1 MTKKEQTSIDGLKPH
16 GSKKPVKVKK
26 RKKTVVKNTTTK
38 VSSPKP
44 RLVADESTGFDV
56 KVTKRRSKPEE
67 LPVQDEII
75 IKDEELDE
83 KTVSEAHRE
92 FLEPVEAFDFDITE
106 NKMEDKKK
114 ITREERKEV
123 KEAKKAAKRER
134 KKVSKLR
141 KVITTIL
148 LVIVLLLIGGVV
160 YLLVWG
166 NEIIAKL
173 TGGES
178 NIFNAISTVVSEK
191 YEPLKTDENGR
202 TNILVFGT
210 SGYTME
216 GDEGDGVHDGAQLTD
231 SIMLVSIEQ
240 ETGDVAMT
248 SLPRDLK
255 GPATCTAT
263 GKINEVYWCNN
274 MNGDDEEGGAKALEE
289 AVEGILGVEFQY
301 YIHLNW
307 GALVNIVD
315 SIGGVKI
322 TLDEDIADYYY
333 TGAVFDA
340 GVEYEINGEQALGL
354 ARARH
359 GTQLGDF
366 SRGNSQ
372 QKILIGIKDK
382 ILEKG
387 LGLTEILGLVNTLG
401 DNLRTNFSVENIKT
415 GVHLL
420 KDLDLGKARQIAL
433 IDLETGTSFMSTA
446 EIGGISYVVPSAG
459 VGSYYAIQQYIKQQ
473 LSSDVAE
480 REGAGI
486 LVLNGTGETGVAA
499 KEKERLAEELKIKSA
514 ETGDAP
520 EGEYTEEYILY
531 VVDDGKKPET
541 RAILEKF
548 YAQSGKGEEEL
559 PEGVSADGYDFIII
573 VGGKAE

>member
-1 MTKKEQTSIDGLKPH
+1 MVKKEQTSIDGLRPR
-16 GSKKPVKVKK
+16 GNKK
-26 RKKTVVKNTTTK
+26 RVEKAKKTVVKNTTASK
-38 VSSPKP
+38 GRKQKQK
-44 RLVADESTGFDV
+44 LVADESTGFDV
-56 KVTKRRSKPEE
+56 KITKRRSKPEE
-67 LPVQDEII
+67 LLVEEEIV
-75 IKDEELDE
+75 IKNEELKE
-83 KTVSEAHRE
+83 TTAEQAHAD
-92 FLEPVEAFDFDITE
+92 FLEPVEAFDFDITDNE
-106 NKMEDKKK
+106 MKDKKK
-114 ITREERKEV
+114 ITREERKEL
-123 KEAKKAAKRER
+123 KEAKKAAKKE
-134 KKVSKLR
+134 KKKFSKLR

-148 LVIVLLLIGGVV
+148 LIIVLLIIGGGI

-178 NIFNAISTVVSEK
+178 DIFSAISTVMSEK

-231 SIMLVSIEQ
+231 SIMVVSIEQ
-240 ETGDVAMT
+240 ETGDVAMV

-274 MNGDDEEGGAKALEE
+274 IDGDDEEGGAKALEE
-289 AVEGILGVEFQY
+289 AVAGILDIDFQY
-301 YIHLNW
+301 HIHLNW

-315 SIGGVKI
+315 SIGGIKV

-372 QKILIGIKDK
+372 QKILVGIKDK

-387 LGLTEILGLVNTLG
+387 LGLNEILGLVNALG
-401 DNLRTNFSVENIKT
+401 DNLRTNFSMEDIKT
-415 GVHLL
+415 GAHLL
-420 KDLDLGKARQIAL
+420 KDLDLGKARQVAL

-446 EIGGISYVVPSAG
+446 EIGGISYVIPSAG
-459 VGSYYAIQQYIKQQ
+459 VGNYYEIQKYVEQQ

-486 LVLNGTGETGVAA
+486 LILNGTGETGVAA
-499 KEKERLAEELKIKSA
+499 AEKERLAKELQIKSA

-520 EGEYTEEYILY
+520 AGEYTEEYILY
-531 VVDDGKKPET
+531 TVDDGKKPET
-541 RAILEKF
+541 RVALEKF
-548 YAQSGKGEEEL
+548 YGQSGKTEEEL
-559 PEGVSADGYDFIII
+559 PEGVSAEGYDFIII
-573 VGGKAE
+573 LGEKAE

>member
-1 MTKKEQTSIDGLKPH
+1 M
-16 GSKKPVKVKK
+16 
-26 RKKTVVKNTTTK
+26 
-38 VSSPKP
+38 
-44 RLVADESTGFDV
+44 
-56 KVTKRRSKPEE
+56 
-67 LPVQDEII
+67 
-75 IKDEELDE
+75 
-83 KTVSEAHRE
+83 
-92 FLEPVEAFDFDITE
+92 
-106 NKMEDKKK
+106 
-114 ITREERKEV
+114 
-123 KEAKKAAKRER
+123 
-134 KKVSKLR
+134 
-141 KVITTIL
+141 
-148 LVIVLLLIGGVV
+148 
-160 YLLVWG
+160 
-166 NEIIAKL
+166 
-173 TGGES
+173 
-178 NIFNAISTVVSEK
+178 SEK

-231 SIMLVSIEQ
+231 SIMVVSIEQ
-240 ETGDVAMT
+240 ETGDVAMV

-274 MNGDDEEGGAKALEE
+274 IDGDDEEGGAKALEE
-289 AVEGILGVEFQY
+289 AVAGILDIDFQY
-301 YIHLNW
+301 HIHLNW

-315 SIGGVKI
+315 SIGGIKV

-372 QKILIGIKDK
+372 QKILVGIKDK

-387 LGLTEILGLVNTLG
+387 LGLNEILGLVNALG
-401 DNLRTNFSVENIKT
+401 DNLRTNFSMEDIKT
-415 GVHLL
+415 GAHLL
-420 KDLDLGKARQIAL
+420 KDLDLGKARQVAL

-446 EIGGISYVVPSAG
+446 EIGGISYVIPSAG
-459 VGSYYAIQQYIKQQ
+459 VGNYYEIQKYVEQQ

-486 LVLNGTGETGVAA
+486 LILNGTGETGVAA
-499 KEKERLAEELKIKSA
+499 AEKERLAKELQIKSA

-520 EGEYTEEYILY
+520 AGEYTEEYILY
-531 VVDDGKKPET
+531 TVDDGKKPET
-541 RAILEKF
+541 RVALEKF
-548 YAQSGKGEEEL
+548 YGQSGKTEEEL
-559 PEGVSADGYDFIII
+559 PEGVSAEGYDFIII
-573 VGGKAE
+573 LGEKAE